1 MNVLERVEAVT
12 VGGSTLITVPDPT
25 LPLCR
30 FVVAF
35 RRGGF
40 QDPAGCAGLHR
51 LTTELMLRGTLRLE
65 RSQFHERLEHMGSS
79 LHAFA
84 SGDVCGFRGS
94 ALRRH
99 LPATLELLAEAIQ
112 EPRLDERE
120 LEALRDEVREGL
132 ANELD
137 DEEVVASIWFRRAL
151 LSGCPTV
158 RRSSGEV
165 GELDAI
171 TLSRI
176 RQAHR
181 EGLCGSESIVVA
193 AGDFD
198 TPDLT
203 RFIDG
208 LRPEPRQRLAPAEAV
223 PDLPRLAK
231 PRILLVEQPEH
242 EQVQLRLGRLG
253 LSGQDTGRLAFWL
266 GTTAFAGT
274 FTSPFTQEIR
284 ERRGWSYT
292 AHGEW
297 SRFGRAPGAWILVSA
312 PALDDVFACLELEL
326 SLYRGVS
333 AGELDDDVID
343 FAREYL
349 QNRFPRSLASAS
361 DVLFPLFRG
370 AVLGQSPKE
379 LASTPQALAAVDNG
393 AVRETL
399 RSALGGSEVAAVLVG
414 SVHDLGRRLG
424 DRYPEAE
431 IATVDYRDEHLSP
444 FATLR

>member
-1 MNVLERVEAVT
+1 MSVLERVEAVT
-12 VGGSTLITVPDPT
+12 VSGSTLITVPDPT

-30 FVVAF
+30 FIVAF

-40 QDPAGCAGLHR
+40 QDPVGCAGLHR
-51 LTTELMLRGTLRLE
+51 LTTELMLRGTLGLE
-65 RSQFHERLEHMGSS
+65 RSRFHERLEHMGSS
-79 LHAFA
+79 LYAFA

-94 ALRRH
+94 TLRRH
-99 LPATLELLAEAIQ
+99 LPATLGLLTEAIL
-112 EPRLDERE
+112 EPRLDEGE
-120 LEALRDEVREGL
+120 LDALRDEVREGL

-137 DEEVVASIWFRRAL
+137 DEEAVASIWFRRAL
-151 LSGCPTV
+151 LSGSPSV

-171 TLSRI
+171 TPSRI
-176 RQAHR
+176 R
-181 EGLCGSESIVVA
+181 EGYEALRGAECILVA
-193 AGDFD
+193 TGDFD
-198 TPDLT
+198 TTDLK
-203 RFIDG
+203 RFLG
-208 LRPEPRQRLAPAEAV
+208 GVYPEARRARAV
-223 PDLPRLAK
+223 EPLPDLPRLAK

-242 EQVQLRLGRLG
+242 EQVQLRLGRLA
-253 LSGQDTGRLAFWL
+253 LSGQDPGRLAFWL
-266 GTTAFAGT
+266 GATAFAGT

-297 SRFGRAPGAWILVSA
+297 SRFGRVPGAWILVSA
-312 PALDDVFACLELEL
+312 PALNDVLACLELEL
-326 SLYRGVS
+326 SLYGGVS

-370 AVLGQSPKE
+370 AILGHSPKE
-379 LASTPQALAAVDNG
+379 LAQTPQALAEVDN
-393 AVRETL
+393 AKVRETL

-414 SVHDLGRRLG
+414 SIGELGRRLENC
-424 DRYPEAE
+424 YPEAE
-431 IATVDYRDEHLSP
+431 IVTVDYRDEHLSP